1 MAVHR
6 NEATLARSGRM
17 LSLIAVV
24 GFGFG
29 AVGLVRGLLGQGS
42 VWTPWA
48 GAGLAA
54 VGLVALGLL
63 RRLARVAV
71 ESGAE
76 GLVVRNLLSTRRLAW
91 GEIDGFEEG
100 RRRGFTTAAVRT
112 RSGRRHALSGVGD
125 PGPVAARILRA
136 LEAELA
142 AARRR

>member
-6 NEATLARSGRM
+6 NEATLDRIRRM
-17 LSLIAVV
+17 LAMIAAV
-24 GFGFG
+24 GLGFG
-29 AVGLVRGLLGQGS
+29 AVGLVRGLLGQGG

-48 GAGLAA
+48 GGVLTAFGL
-54 VGLVALGLL
+54 LALGLA

-71 ESGAE
+71 ESGEA
-76 GLVVRNLLSTRRLAW
+76 GLLVRNLFSTRRLPW
-91 GEIDGFEEG
+91 DEVDGFEEG

-125 PGPVAARILRA
+125 PGPVARRILRA
-136 LEAELA
+136 LEAELE

>member
-6 NEATLARSGRM
+6 NDATLERIHRM
-17 LSLIAVV
+17 LVMIAAV
-24 GFGFG
+24 GLGFG
-29 AVGLVRGLLGQGS
+29 AVGLVRGVLGQGS

-48 GAGLAA
+48 GGGLVA

-63 RRLARVAV
+63 RRLRRVAV
-71 ESGAE
+71 ETGPE
-76 GLVVRNLLSTRRLAW
+76 GLVVRNLLSTRRLGW
-91 GEIDGFEEG
+91 DEIDGFEEG

-125 PGPVAARILRA
+125 PGPVARRILRE